1 MELRALGRTGLRV
14 SPIGLGTTKL
24 GRTQQLKYP
33 EPFELPS
40 DRQVGDLLETAR
52 DFGVNLIDT
61 APAYG
66 TSEGR
71 LGALLQDRSD
81 WVIVT
86 KVGEEFVDGRSRF
99 DFSAAAVTRSV
110 ERSLERLRTHWLDVV
125 LLHSSGDDVEIL
137 RNSGA
142 VEALRKLCQAGV
154 IRAWG
159 ASTKTVAGG
168 LLAVELCEVVMVA
181 LDREDRSQLPVV
193 AAARESGVGVLVK
206 KPLASGHDA
215 DPGRALVQA
224 LGVPGVTGV
233 VVGTVDV
240 EHWKD
245 DCRAV
250 ERALADGACR
260 SRGAG

>member
-1 MELRALGRTGLRV
+1 VELRALGQTGLRV

-40 DRQVGDLLETAR
+40 DSQIRALFETASE
-52 DFGVNLIDT
+52 FGVNLIDT

-66 TSEGR
+66 SSEER
-71 LGALLQDRSD
+71 LGALLPKRSD

-86 KVGEEFVDGRSRF
+86 KAGEEFRGGRSHF
-99 DFSAAAVTRSV
+99 DFSPAAVTRSV
-110 ERSLERLRTHWLDVV
+110 ERSMERLRTDWLDVV
-125 LLHSSGDDVEIL
+125 LLHSNGDDLEIL
-137 RNSGA
+137 RNSGGA
-142 VEALRKLCQAGV
+142 EALRDLRQAGV

-159 ASTKTVAGG
+159 ASTKTVEGG
-168 LLAVELCEVVMVA
+168 LLAAELCEVVMLA

-193 AAARESGVGVLVK
+193 ETARECGVGVLVK
-206 KPLASGHDA
+206 KPLASGHEA

-224 LGVPGVTGV
+224 VQVPGVSGV
-233 VVGTVDV
+233 VVGTVDL

-245 DCRAV
+245 DCSAV
-250 ERALADGACR
+250 ERALAG
-260 SRGAG
+260 